1 MDEPRP
7 KKSTQSTK
15 KAYRVIIIPTAAVGA
30 SALRKD
36 YPKVISFTLPDQKAG
51 TDFKGKFGEA
61 ADDPDETYRTLV
73 TRVFNHQLAPFD
85 KSVIDISSA
94 PVTKKAGA
102 KFMCSAVMKQES
114 NPPEK
119 SVKGGI
125 IFFLASYFRFLTS
138 PELWTLSRSCGEPFR
153 PHVANLACFCRK
165 AFLPRDGRAVS
176 FRDNCSVL
184 DG

>member
-30 SALRKD
+30 SALRKA

-73 TRVFNHQLAPFD
+73 TRVFNDQLAPFD

-94 PVTKKAGA
+94 AVTQKAGA

-114 NPPEK
+114 NPPVK
-119 SVKGGI
+119 PVKGGI
-125 IFFLASYFRFLTS
+125 IPPASYFRFLTS

-176 FRDNCSVL
+176 FRGNCSIL